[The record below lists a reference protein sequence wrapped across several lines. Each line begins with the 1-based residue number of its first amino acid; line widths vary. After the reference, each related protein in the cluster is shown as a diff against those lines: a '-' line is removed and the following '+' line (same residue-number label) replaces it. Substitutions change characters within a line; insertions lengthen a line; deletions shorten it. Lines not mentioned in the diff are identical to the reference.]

1 MLKDFDVNAPLMRQP
16 VPHDYRQDIEA
27 VGRIEAVPRILDVIC
42 KTTGLG
48 FAAVA
53 RVTNVRDA
61 LLNLS
66 FGNIALTVHEGRVV
80 QIDIT
85 EKKRLNFS

>member
-1 MLKDFDVNAPLMRQP
+1 MNAP
-16 VPHDYRQDIEA
+16 I
-27 VGRIEAVPRILDVIC
+27 PRPISSDTLRHIDQS
-42 KTTGLG
+42 L
-48 FAAVA
+48 A
-53 RVTNVRDA
+53 NVRDA

>member
-1 MLKDFDVNAPLMRQP
+1 MTVPNPRP
-16 VPHDYRQDIEA
+16 VSSDTLRHIDQS
-27 VGRIEAVPRILDVIC
+27 LS
-42 KTTGLG
+42 
-48 FAAVA
+48 
-53 RVTNVRDA
+53 NVRDA

-66 FGNIALTVHEGRVV
+66 FGNISLTVHEGRVV

>member
-1 MLKDFDVNAPLMRQP
+1 MTAQPSRPISTDTLRQI
-16 VPHDYRQDIEA
+16 DQSLA
-27 VGRIEAVPRILDVIC
+27 
-42 KTTGLG
+42 
-48 FAAVA
+48 
-53 RVTNVRDA
+53 NVRDA

-66 FGNIALTVHEGRVV
+66 FGNISLTVHEGRVV